1 MSCVLAYNSQNGK
14 SAFVLR
20 KVIKFCSPHVVN
32 KIPRISLK
40 TIRSTQFCSP
50 HFVHSIAAKIH
61 RFSAAFDIFPSK
73 LSGKTTPGFN

>member
-20 KVIKFCSPHVVN
+20 KVIK
-32 KIPRISLK
+32 
-40 TIRSTQFCSP
+40 FCSP